1 LLVFVVAHATIGLVV
16 TVRRP
21 ANPIRCRAMHDARE
35 VSVVRYADLK
45 GGHVR
50 RVVQVLGIA
59 LMTAGLLLDTSV
71 RSRNRRGDTTS
82 DKYRTSRLP
91 VVLFAIGAVLLVLS
105 SL

>member
-1 LLVFVVAHATIGLVV
+1 
-16 TVRRP
+16 
-21 ANPIRCRAMHDARE
+21 MHDARE
-35 VSVVRYADLK
+35 VSVVRCADLE

-50 RVVQVLGIA
+50 RVVQVLGVA
-59 LMTAGLLLDTSV
+59 LMAAGLRLDTSV
-71 RSRNRRGDTTS
+71 RSRNRRGDATS